1 MKKSQEPM
9 KGMPRLYGTFTLL
22 LLPVLRE
29 MINAANTTEAKTA
42 ELAAVRITGES
53 DELSETYVDHS
64 FDIVSERLSTVDAI
78 AQIVDSK

>member
-1 MKKSQEPM
+1 M
-9 KGMPRLYGTFTLL
+9 T
-22 LLPVLRE
+22 
-29 MINAANTTEAKTA
+29 NAANTTEAKTA

-64 FDIVSERLSTVDAI
+64 FDTVSERLSTVDAM